1 MSSSPSILCS
11 IFFYTPH
18 YICRRNAH
26 YILYPRSLIPNNTH
40 IPFLGAKHLQL
51 CTVMCKSCRYQY
63 VSLGSGQLRGAEVVE
78 GAVLV
83 DDVGHEDGE
92 QHVAVVGGV
101 VSLVVQLPAHG
112 DLGLVVPGDTF
123 NNYAAE
129 FQSKRW

>member
-1 MSSSPSILCS
+1 
-11 IFFYTPH
+11 
-18 YICRRNAH
+18 
-26 YILYPRSLIPNNTH
+26 
-40 IPFLGAKHLQL
+40 
-51 CTVMCKSCRYQY
+51 MCISCRYQY